1 MIFVMK
7 FIYLSFLDGYVILE
21 CLEPVTNRQ
30 SGQLLLDYL
39 TDTVIGIKP
48 SLPGTPYISPD
59 ARRLVTLDRTHS
71 GTTIIVQ
78 ELTGNY
84 QTIQLTRITKE
95 YPKETTCQIHQ
106 K

>member
-1 MIFVMK
+1 MKWFIFV
-7 FIYLSFLDGYVILE
+7 DGYVILE

-78 ELTGNY
+78 ELTGNFKD
-84 QTIQLTRITKE
+84 T
-95 YPKETTCQIHQ
+95 
-106 K
+106 